1 MSSVRTHVNIPPVIS
16 PSLPG
21 FPIDANVCR
30 NPACDNFGLSDA
42 DAKHRYR
49 YTVTDEVLKYE
60 CKGCKQSHIAYSNLS
75 VLESFHRCLPHSIPY
90 ASCPNPDCKNHHV
103 NLFEVYHEDLRD
115 KRDKLYRINVSDDKE
130 QRYQARCRSCDK
142 SFPLSQP
149 LRLHKSQR
157 RTWLKDIETFINAI
171 VDGSGPSNIMNQ
183 MRVHPDVYY
192 SHLRAS
198 SSALRDYNN
207 LYLIRLMKGDVAPE
221 EMQIYTDC
229 IVCSFKMDR
238 ADRRYQQIKIIVSS
252 CVQNKRS
259 LILAF
264 HPLFDQRII
273 PDNTATADYK
283 RPLAE
288 RRLAYLK
295 HQMFAGFKEPLPSL
309 KIGGYFTDDFY
320 TYLSHFLV
328 LRKLLAKVP
337 MVQFY
342 MDGEASLYNTAL
354 TAFSDRVKARTC
366 DVVVRKMDKNQEE
379 SQAKTSGHMDKKFQ
393 RARNKALRAYQKAHP
408 DSKEPKPQTLHRFL
422 LSEEMKRVNE
432 AIRAGSI
439 DKNGELFPQPLSRI
453 YKTAIRRANTTGQAF
468 WVCNELPNK
477 HNAETR
483 VLWLTRTPG
492 RSNTEYELKLY
503 MNCWIF
509 YIDNVFFAMRRRSSL
524 TARPLSTA
532 TGHKSYTRNAELP
545 PNLIMD
551 FTINVAFW
559 NFFLKYRNERKETI
573 AYDHGLV
580 KQPGSPDIKSVFKPR
595 LTFAMAKRISPWLG
609 T

>member
-30 NPACDNFGLSDA
+30 NPACDNFGLSEEDIQP
-42 DAKHRYR
+42 AKNGYR
-49 YTVTDEVLKYE
+49 YTVTDDVLKYE

-75 VLESFHRCLPHSIPY
+75 VLESFHRYLPHSIPY

-103 NLFEVYHEDLRD
+103 NLFEYYHEDRRD

-130 QRYQARCRSCDK
+130 QRYQARCRNCDR

-192 SHLRAS
+192 SHLRAAS
-198 SSALRDYNN
+198 NAMRDYNT
-207 LYLIRLMKGDVAPE
+207 LHIIRLMKGDVAPE

-229 IVCSFKMDR
+229 IFCSVKVDR
-238 ADRRYQQIKIIVSS
+238 TDQRYQTMKIIVSS
-252 CVQNKRS
+252 CIQNKRS

-264 HPLFDQRII
+264 HPLFDQRVVA
-273 PDNTATADYK
+273 DNTVDDDFMRAL
-283 RPLAE
+283 RE
-288 RRLAYLK
+288 QRLAYLK
-295 HQMFAGFKEPLPSL
+295 HPFNTNDSSPLL
-309 KIGGYFTDDFY
+309 DIDGYFTDEFY

-354 TAFSDRVKARTC
+354 IAFSDRVKARTC
-366 DVVVRKMDKNQEE
+366 DVVVRKMDKDQEE
-379 SQAKTSGHMDKKFQ
+379 SQAKTPDKKYKKFQ
-393 RARNKALRAYQKAHP
+393 RARTKALRAYQKAHP
-408 DSKEPKPQTLHRFL
+408 DSKEPKIQTLRQFL
-422 LSEEMKRVNE
+422 LREEMKRVNE
-432 AIRAGSI
+432 AIKDGSI
-439 DKNGELFPQPLSRI
+439 NKNGEMFPQPLSRI
-453 YKTAIRRANTTGQAF
+453 YKTAIRRANTTGQDY
-468 WVCNELPNK
+468 WVCNQLPNK

-483 VLWLTRTPG
+483 VLWLTRTPD

-503 MNCWIF
+503 ITVGSFTSTMCFFTCDGGHPWRRDHCPRQRATRVIPVARNCPQI
-509 YIDNVFFAMRRRSSL
+509 
-524 TARPLSTA
+524 
-532 TGHKSYTRNAELP
+532 
-545 PNLIMD
+545 
-551 FTINVAFW
+551 
-559 NFFLKYRNERKETI
+559 
-573 AYDHGLV
+573 
-580 KQPGSPDIKSVFKPR
+580 
-595 LTFAMAKRISPWLG
+595 
-609 T
+609 